1 MTARRELAAVAA
13 LLLAALLSACTAQK
27 DAKVEAAGAYARE
40 VGGDDAKRA
49 GRLQISTTDLTT
61 DGRIAR
67 IRGSVENKF
76 DRQVE
81 GIRYLVTIYENGPAA
96 KVLDRWRREVDT
108 TIEPGER
115 TAMRLDVESV
125 YFATAGHTRFNIQ
138 AVPVKLAGQPYPPPD
153 GWR

>member
-13 LLLAALLSACTAQK
+13 LLLAALLSGCTAQK
-27 DAKVEAAGAYARE
+27 DAKLEAAH
-40 VGGDDAKRA
+40 V

-61 DGRIAR
+61 DGRIAK

-96 KVLDRWRREVDT
+96 KVLDRWQREVDT